1 MLQATRCAPEGCS
14 VYNDIILTGPRD
26 SPSLPRTGRIAV
38 EGAFLAGDL
47 IVPTHASALAIGHRL
62 QEYIIGR
69 LLGHGGFG
77 LTYLAQDTNLNS
89 LVAIKEFLPQ
99 EFAVRN
105 ADNSVVPKSE
115 FDADSYTWGLERF
128 KEEARALARFKHPN
142 IVRVSRLLE
151 ANGTAYMVM
160 DFEPGMTLSQ
170 YLKRHGPTLE
180 EGKLLGLFLP
190 VLDGLEALH
199 RLQLVHRDI
208 KPSNIYVR
216 AYGGPMLIDFGAVR
230 QAIGAQSRSLTSL
243 VTPGY
248 APIEQYSSDGRQGA
262 WSDLYAVGASLYY
275 CMFGHAPAD
284 AARRSA
290 AISDGADD
298 PYAAAKMRGAE
309 QYSRELLAAVDW
321 ALQFR
326 VRDRPQTAH
335 EFRERLRE
343 SPVPPQVIEVPE
355 SLQEV
360 PELQHGVMSVPTL
373 PAQSRTARRDLPPGG
388 PEGATIVSMPT
399 ELQDSLAPLIEGTR
413 RTSETEI
420 MPRRHGPSPMQR
432 LKKQMAEWKRQWD
445 AALESAAQEPNTLTG
460 RVARQLKEPRG
471 VRVALTAAVMLALAV
486 SILVFARR
494 AGGPGDDETR
504 FQVAVNANSVAAYQQ
519 YLQECRGCAHQ
530 AEAQTALDKL
540 QKAAAVTMLEDQFK
554 DLVAKHQLEPPAK
567 PNATDALHE
576 LETQAPDDP
585 YIPQAKAALAAA
597 LKAQPAAVP
606 AKVAGKPAT
615 STKKAPPPEK
625 RIVKAK
631 PKQPAKT
638 VAAAPAPTK
647 PVATAP
653 NEVMPKAIY
662 APAPKYPSGVK
673 DKVAGWVDLEFTVN
687 VDGSTS
693 SIEVVD
699 ASPKGVFDDA
709 ALHAVHGWVFSP
721 YTLDGMRQRKRI
733 RMRVDFKP

>member
-1 MLQATRCAPEGCS
+1 M
-14 VYNDIILTGPRD
+14 
-26 SPSLPRTGRIAV
+26 
-38 EGAFLAGDL
+38 
-47 IVPTHASALAIGHRL
+47 PTHASALAIGHRL

-105 ADNSVVPKSE
+105 PDSSVVPKSE
-115 FDADSYTWGLERF
+115 FDADSYSWGLERF

-160 DFEPGMTLSQ
+160 DFEPGLTLSQ
-170 YLKRHGPTLE
+170 YLKRNGPTLE

-262 WSDLYAVGASLYY
+262 WSDLYAVGATLYY

-290 AISDGADD
+290 AISDGSED
-298 PYAAAKMRGAE
+298 PYAAAAQRGAE
-309 QYSRELLAAVDW
+309 QYSRQLLECVDW

-326 VRDRPQTAH
+326 VRDRPQSAH
-335 EFRERLRE
+335 AVRERLRT
-343 SPVPPQVIEVPE
+343 SPIPPQIIEVPE
-355 SLQEV
+355 SLTEV

-373 PAQSRTARRDLPPGG
+373 PASAHSRVPSRSGAAM
-388 PEGATIVSMPT
+388 EGATIVSTPT
-399 ELQDSLAPLIEGTR
+399 ARQDSLAPLIEGTR
-413 RTSETEI
+413 RHHEPTEV
-420 MPRRHGPSPMQR
+420 MRGPPLKQR
-432 LKKQMAEWKRQWD
+432 LKVWFAPLQQRWRQ
-445 AALESAAQEPNTLTG
+445 ALESAASQEPITLTG
-460 RVARQLKEPRG
+460 RLAQQLREPRG
-471 VRVALTAAVMLALAV
+471 VRIALSAVIVLALAL
-486 SILVFARR
+486 SIVVFARR
-494 AGGPGDDETR
+494 SGGEDGRYQAVVAAGTVE
-504 FQVAVNANSVAAYQQ
+504 AYQQ
-519 YLQECRGCAHQ
+519 YLKDCYGCTHQ
-530 AEAQTALDKL
+530 ADAQAAILRL
-540 QKAAAVTMLEDQFK
+540 QKAAAATALEIQFK
-554 DLVAKHQLEPPAK
+554 DLLAKKQLTPPAN
-567 PNATDALHE
+567 PNASGVLQ
-576 LETQAPDDP
+576 LLQSSAPDDA
-585 YIPQAKAALAAA
+585 YIPQAKNELAAA
-597 LKAQPAAVP
+597 LKA
-606 AKVAGKPAT
+606 AT
-615 STKKAPPPEK
+615 P
-625 RIVKAK
+625 
-631 PKQPAKT
+631 
-638 VAAAPAPTK
+638 AAAPAQPKKT
-647 PVATAP
+647 TAP
-653 NEVMPKAIY
+653 KPAAKHLIAKTAPKPKAATPAAPAPAVAANEVMPKPVF
-662 APAPKYPSGVK
+662 APPPKYPQAGKGQSGYVL
-673 DKVAGWVDLEFTVN
+673 LEFNVN

-693 SIEVVD
+693 SVEVVD
-699 ASPKGVFDDA
+699 ANPKGLFEDA

-721 YTLDGMRQRKRI
+721 YTVDGVRQRKRI
-733 RMRVDFKP
+733 QWRIDFKP

>member
-1 MLQATRCAPEGCS
+1 M
-14 VYNDIILTGPRD
+14 
-26 SPSLPRTGRIAV
+26 
-38 EGAFLAGDL
+38 
-47 IVPTHASALAIGHRL
+47 PTHASALAIGHRL

-77 LTYLAQDTNLNS
+77 LTYLAQDSNLNS

-115 FDADSYTWGLERF
+115 FDSESYSWGLERF

-170 YLKRHGPTLE
+170 YLKRHGPTLD

-262 WSDLYAVGASLYY
+262 WSDLYAVGATLYY

-290 AISDGADD
+290 AISDGSED
-298 PYAAAKMRGAE
+298 PYAAAAQRGAE
-309 QYSRELLAAVDW
+309 QYSREILECVDW

-326 VRDRPQTAH
+326 VRDRPQSAH
-335 EFRERLRE
+335 AVRERLRT

-355 SLQEV
+355 SIAEV

-373 PAQSRTARRDLPPGG
+373 PASQRSMRPFKLE
-388 PEGATIVSMPT
+388 EGATVVSLPT
-399 ELQDSLAPLIEGTR
+399 ERHDSLGPLIEGTR
-413 RTSETEI
+413 HPGQGTEI
-420 MPRRHGPSPMQR
+420 LPRPVSPLLPK
-432 LKKQMAEWKRQWD
+432 LKARFVAWRRRWQQV
-445 AALESAAQEPNTLTG
+445 LERASQEPHTLTG
-460 RVARQLKEPRG
+460 RIATQLVKEPRG
-471 VRVALTAAVMLALAV
+471 VRLAASAAVVLLLAL
-486 SILVFARR
+486 SIVVFARR
-494 AGGPGDDETR
+494 AGGEESAYKA
-504 FQVAVNANSVAAYQQ
+504 AVTANTVQAWQD
-519 YLQECRGCAHQ
+519 YLKVCKGCPHQ
-530 AEAQTALDKL
+530 ADAQAELDKL
-540 QKAAAVTMLEDQFK
+540 LQAQAAVILENQFK
-554 DLVAKHQLEPPAK
+554 DLLAKRQLVPPAD
-567 PNATDALHE
+567 PNASDVLKRLEDTLPGDAF
-576 LETQAPDDP
+576 
-585 YIPQAKAALAAA
+585 IPQARTDLAAA
-597 LKAQPAAVP
+597 LEAEPAQPLAAVP
-606 AKVAGKPAT
+606 ATPAAKAGAEPMKTPLRKVANRPATKLTAAKPAPRGA
-615 STKKAPPPEK
+615 S
-625 RIVKAK
+625 R
-631 PKQPAKT
+631 
-638 VAAAPAPTK
+638 AAD
-647 PVATAP
+647 
-653 NEVMPKAIY
+653 EVMPKLIA
-662 APAPKYPSGVK
+662 APPLRYPSSVK
-673 DKVAGWVDLEFTVN
+673 DRVTGWVDLAFTVN

-693 SIEVVD
+693 EVEVVD
-699 ASPKGVFDDA
+699 SSPKGLFDDA
-709 ALHAVHGWVFSP
+709 ALHAVHGWLFSP
-721 YTLDGMRQRKRI
+721 YTLNGERQRKRI
-733 RMRVDFKP
+733 HWRIDFKP

>member
-1 MLQATRCAPEGCS
+1 M
-14 VYNDIILTGPRD
+14 
-26 SPSLPRTGRIAV
+26 
-38 EGAFLAGDL
+38 
-47 IVPTHASALAIGHRL
+47 PTHASALAIGHRL

-77 LTYLAQDTNLNS
+77 LTYLAQDSNLNS

-115 FDADSYTWGLERF
+115 FDSDSYSWGLERF

-170 YLKRHGPTLE
+170 YLKRHGPTLD

-262 WSDLYAVGASLYY
+262 WSDLYAVGATLYY

-290 AISDGADD
+290 AISDGSED
-298 PYAAAKMRGAE
+298 PYAAAAQRGAE
-309 QYSRELLAAVDW
+309 QYSREILECVDW

-326 VRDRPQTAH
+326 VRDRPQSAH
-335 EFRERLRE
+335 AVRERLRT
-343 SPVPPQVIEVPE
+343 SPIPPQVIEVPE
-355 SLQEV
+355 SIAEV

-373 PAQSRTARRDLPPGG
+373 PASQRSMKPFRLE
-388 PEGATIVSMPT
+388 EGATVVSLPT
-399 ELQDSLAPLIEGTR
+399 ERHDSLGPLIEGTR
-413 RTSETEI
+413 QPGRGTEVL
-420 MPRRHGPSPMQR
+420 PRPVQPLLPKFRAWLAAGR
-432 LKKQMAEWKRQWD
+432 RRWEQM
-445 AALESAAQEPNTLTG
+445 LERASQEPNTLTG
-460 RVARQLKEPRG
+460 RIATQLVKEPRG
-471 VRVALTAAVMLALAV
+471 VRLAASALVIVLLAS
-486 SILVFARR
+486 SIVVFARR
-494 AGGPGDDETR
+494 SGGEDTAYKA
-504 FQVAVNANSVAAYQQ
+504 AVTANTVQAWQAY
-519 YLQECRGCAHQ
+519 LKVCKGCPHEAD
-530 AEAQTALDKL
+530 AETALDKL
-540 QKAAAVTMLEDQFK
+540 QTAQATVVLETQFRE
-554 DLVAKHQLEPPAK
+554 LLAKKQLAPPAK
-567 PNATDALHE
+567 PNAGDVLKQ
-576 LETQAPDDP
+576 LETTAPDDAF
-585 YIPQAKAALAAA
+585 IPQARADLAAA
-597 LKAQPAAVP
+597 LEAEPKSVVAAVP
-606 AKVAGKPAT
+606 AKPAAKPVPGPAKKAPRKATKTANRPADKLAAAKPAT
-615 STKKAPPPEK
+615 
-625 RIVKAK
+625 
-631 PKQPAKT
+631 Q
-638 VAAAPAPTK
+638 APAP
-647 PVATAP
+647 AG
-653 NEVMPKAIY
+653 NEVMPKLIS
-662 APAPKYPSGVK
+662 APPLRYPSSVK
-673 DKVAGWVDLEFTVN
+673 DKVTGWVELEFTVN

-693 SIEVVD
+693 SVEVVD
-699 ASPKGVFDDA
+699 SSPKGLFDDA
-709 ALHAVHGWVFSP
+709 AMHAVHGWVFSP
-721 YTLDGMRQRKRI
+721 YTLNGERQRKRI
-733 RMRVDFKP
+733 HWRIDFKP

>member
-1 MLQATRCAPEGCS
+1 
-14 VYNDIILTGPRD
+14 
-26 SPSLPRTGRIAV
+26 
-38 EGAFLAGDL
+38 
-47 IVPTHASALAIGHRL
+47 VPTHASALAIGHRL

-115 FDADSYTWGLERF
+115 FDSDSYSWGLERF

-160 DFEPGMTLSQ
+160 DFEPGQTLSQ
-170 YLKRHGPTLE
+170 YLKRTGPTLE

-298 PYAAAKMRGAE
+298 PYATAHIRGAE

-388 PEGATIVSMPT
+388 PEGATVVSFPT
-399 ELQDSLAPLIEGTR
+399 ERHDSLAPLIEGTR
-413 RTSETEI
+413 HPDATEVLQ
-420 MPRRHGPSPMQR
+420 RRGPSPMQR
-432 LKKQMAEWKRQWD
+432 LKAQMAVWKQQWHV
-445 AALESAAQEPNTLTG
+445 ALESASQEPNTLTG

-471 VRVALTAAVMLALAV
+471 VRIALTALVLLV
-486 SILVFARR
+486 LGLSILVFARR
-494 AGGPGDDETR
+494 SGDDDSR
-504 FQVAVNANSVAAYQQ
+504 FKAASAAGTAAAYQE
-519 YLQECRGCAHQ
+519 YLQDCKGCTHK
-530 AEAQTALDKL
+530 AEAQAALDKL
-540 QKAAAVTMLEDQFK
+540 QQAGAVTALEDQFK
-554 DLVAKHQLEPPAK
+554 DLLAKQQLAPPAK
-567 PNATDALHE
+567 PNATDALHA
-576 LETQAPDDP
+576 LEAAAADDA

-597 LKAQPAAVP
+597 LKNQHAQPVAAP
-606 AKVAGKPAT
+606 KPMAAKAGTGKPAAKT
-615 STKKAPPPEK
+615 PPK
-625 RIVKAK
+625 RI
-631 PKQPAKT
+631 AKT
-638 VAAAPAPTK
+638 QSKPASKLVPAAAPTQPVAVAAA
-647 PVATAP
+647 
-653 NEVMPKAIY
+653 NEVMPKLLGNPI
-662 APAPKYPSGVK
+662 PKYPSSVK
-673 DKVAGWVDLEFTVN
+673 EKVAGWVDLEFNVN
-687 VDGSTS
+687 IDGSTS
-693 SIEVVD
+693 SIEVMD
-699 ASPKGVFDDA
+699 SSPKGVFDDA
-709 ALHAVHGWVFSP
+709 ALHAMHGWVFSP
-721 YTLDGMRQRKRI
+721 YTLDGVRQRKRI
-733 RMRVDFKP
+733 RYRVEFKP

>member
-1 MLQATRCAPEGCS
+1 MRLKAH
-14 VYNDIILTGPRD
+14 
-26 SPSLPRTGRIAV
+26 
-38 EGAFLAGDL
+38 FLAGVHQ
-47 IVPTHASALAIGHRL
+47 VPTHASALAIGHRL

-115 FDADSYTWGLERF
+115 FDADSYSWGLERF

-170 YLKRHGPTLE
+170 YLKRYGPTLD
-180 EGKLLGLFLP
+180 EGRLLGIFLP

-290 AISDGADD
+290 AISDGAED
-298 PYAAAKMRGAE
+298 PYAVANVRGAE
-309 QYSRELLAAVDW
+309 QYSRQLLECVDW

-326 VRDRPQTAH
+326 VRDRPQSAH
-335 EFRERLRE
+335 EFRERMRG
-343 SPVPPQVIEVPE
+343 SPVPPHVIEVPE

-373 PAQSRTARRDLPPGG
+373 PAESRGTRHGVSAS
-388 PEGATIVSMPT
+388 EATVVSFPT
-399 ELQDSLAPLIEGTR
+399 EKQDSLGPLIEGTR
-413 RTSETEI
+413 RPNATEVLVQRTPLKQYLKAWLAGLRLRWET
-420 MPRRHGPSPMQR
+420 
-432 LKKQMAEWKRQWD
+432 
-445 AALESAAQEPNTLTG
+445 ALDSVAQEPNTLTG
-460 RVARQLKEPRG
+460 RMARQLKEPRG
-471 VRVALTAAVMLALAV
+471 VRIVLTALVMLVLAV
-486 SILVFARR
+486 SILVYARR
-494 AGGPGDDETR
+494 TGGGGEEAR
-504 FQVAVNANSVAAYQQ
+504 FQAAVAADRIDAYQD
-519 YLQECRGCAHQ
+519 YLQACGDCIHRVE
-530 AEAQTALDKL
+530 AEAALAKL
-540 QKAAAVTMLEDQFK
+540 RKAAATAELEARFK
-554 DLVAKHQLEPPAK
+554 DLLAKKQLSAPAQ
-567 PNATDALHE
+567 PNASGALHD

-585 YIPQAKAALAAA
+585 YIAQARSALAEA
-597 LKAQPAAVP
+597 LKAARPAPAAVP
-606 AKVAGKPAT
+606 KKPV
-615 STKKAPPPEK
+615 KKEALPK
-625 RIVKAK
+625 RV
-631 PKQPAKT
+631 AKT
-638 VAAAPAPTK
+638 QSKSSSAVAATGLGRTAPAP
-647 PVATAP
+647 AAD
-653 NEVMPKAIY
+653 EVMPKLLSN
-662 APAPKYPSGVK
+662 PVPRYPSSVK
-673 DKVAGWVDLEFTVN
+673 DKVAGWVELEFNVN

-699 ASPKGVFDDA
+699 ASPKDVFDDA
-709 ALHAVHGWVFSP
+709 AMHAVHGWVFSP
-721 YTLDGMRQRKRI
+721 YTKDGVRQRKRI

>member
-1 MLQATRCAPEGCS
+1 MS
-14 VYNDIILTGPRD
+14 
-26 SPSLPRTGRIAV
+26 
-38 EGAFLAGDL
+38 
-47 IVPTHASALAIGHRL
+47 THASALAIGHRL

-105 ADNSVVPKSE
+105 PDNSVVPKSE
-115 FDADSYTWGLERF
+115 FDMDSYSWGLDRF

-160 DFEPGMTLSQ
+160 DFEPGLTLSQ
-170 YLKRHGPTLE
+170 YLKRNGPTLE

-262 WSDLYAVGASLYY
+262 WSDLYAVGATLYY

-290 AISDGADD
+290 AISDGSED
-298 PYAAAKMRGAE
+298 PYAAAAQRGAE
-309 QYSRELLAAVDW
+309 HYSREILECVDW

-326 VRDRPQTAH
+326 VRDRPQSAH
-335 EFRERLRE
+335 AVRERLRT

-355 SLQEV
+355 SIADV

-373 PAQSRTARRDLPPGG
+373 PAASQRSPVRPSQKAAEA
-388 PEGATIVSMPT
+388 EGATVLSFPT
-399 ELQDSLAPLIEGTR
+399 ERHDSLAPLIEGTR
-413 RTSETEI
+413 RPHDATEVVQR
-420 MPRRHGPSPMQR
+420 PADPLLPKLKAHLAGWSRR
-432 LKKQMAEWKRQWD
+432 WN
-445 AALESAAQEPNTLTG
+445 AAVDKASQEPNTLTG
-460 RVARQLKEPRG
+460 RIATQLAKEPRG
-471 VRVALTAAVMLALAV
+471 VRMAASATVVLLLAL
-486 SILVFARR
+486 SIVVFARR
-494 AGGPGDDETR
+494 PGGQD
-504 FQVAVNANSVAAYQQ
+504 AAYQAAMTANTAQ
-519 YLQECRGCAHQ
+519 AWQGYLKGCKGCAHQ
-530 AEAQTALDKL
+530 ADAQAALDKL
-540 QKAAAVTMLEDQFK
+540 SKAQAAV
-554 DLVAKHQLEPPAK
+554 A
-567 PNATDALHE
+567 
-576 LETQAPDDP
+576 LETQFRDLLAKKQLTAPANPNASDVLKQLQASAPDDA
-585 YIPQAKAALAAA
+585 YIPQARTDLAAA
-597 LKAQPAAVP
+597 LKAQQMQAA
-606 AKVAGKPAT
+606 AKPAT
-615 STKKAPPPEK
+615 PPAKKAPPK
-625 RIVKAK
+625 KL
-631 PKQPAKT
+631 AKT
-638 VAAAPAPTK
+638 ASKPATRSAVAAAKPAGAPASAPVANEVVPK
-647 PVATAP
+647 PV
-653 NEVMPKAIY
+653 Y
-662 APAPKYPSGVK
+662 APVPKYPQSGKGQSGYV
-673 DKVAGWVDLEFTVN
+673 LLQFMVN

-693 SIEVVD
+693 SVEVVD
-699 ASPKGVFDDA
+699 SSPKGLFEDSA
-709 ALHAVHGWVFSP
+709 MHAVHSWVFSP
-721 YTLDGMRQRKRI
+721 DTVDGVRQRKQIQWRI
-733 RMRVDFKP
+733 DFKP